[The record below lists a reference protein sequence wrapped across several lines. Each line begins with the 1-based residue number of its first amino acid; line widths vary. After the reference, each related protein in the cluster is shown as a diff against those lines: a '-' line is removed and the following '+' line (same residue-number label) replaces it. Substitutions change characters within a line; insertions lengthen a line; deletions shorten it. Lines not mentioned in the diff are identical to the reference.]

1 VTPLSCAVPAPAE
14 GVVHACEEELV
25 SPAAEDGAHVVLGEP
40 ECRELL
46 AGATLGRLAFTDG
59 ALPVV
64 VPVPYAL
71 HDEHV
76 VLATRRGSAMA
87 AAVRRAV
94 VAFVVDSFGEAGQD
108 GWAVTAVGP
117 SRLVTRPSEVTA
129 LDRLQ
134 RMWRVPIADRCYVAV
149 RPDLLSGWRTAPPEV
164 TPFHSGPFHSGP
176 FRSPPWAVRP
186 PGDSAGPRRA

>member
-1 VTPLSCAVPAPAE
+1 
-14 GVVHACEEELV
+14 V
-25 SPAAEDGAHVVLGEP
+25 SHAAEDGAHIVLGVP

-46 AGATLGRLAFTDG
+46 ARATLGRLAFTDG

-76 VLATRRGSAMA
+76 VVATRRGSAMA

-94 VAFVVDSFGEAGQD
+94 VAFVVDSFSDASEI

-129 LDRLQ
+129 LDRLH
-134 RMWRVPIADRCYVAV
+134 RSWRVPIADRCYVAV
-149 RPDLLSGWRTAPPEV
+149 RPDLLRGWRTAPPEV
-164 TPFHSGPFHSGP
+164 APFHSGPFHPEPSA
-176 FRSPPWAVRP
+176 SAPWDVRLP
-186 PGDSAGPRRA
+186 EGSAGPRRA